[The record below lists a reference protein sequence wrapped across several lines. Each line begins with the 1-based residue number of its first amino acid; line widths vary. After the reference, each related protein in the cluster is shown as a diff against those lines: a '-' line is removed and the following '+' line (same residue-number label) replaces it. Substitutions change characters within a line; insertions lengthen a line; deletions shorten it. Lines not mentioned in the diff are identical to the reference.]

1 MGVSLREYARM
12 RGVSHTAVVKA
23 VSAGRITTEPDGSID
38 PKTADALWDK
48 NTRPRGDSGEPATDA
63 SRATGTGG
71 APDYKVS
78 RAIREAYAARLAKL
92 DFEEKSGKLV
102 SVDEVK
108 IATFTMARQA
118 RDRLLQIPRKL
129 APVIVAEVSTS
140 PEPRVVEEILSEAIR
155 EALEGLPG

>member
-12 RGVSHTAVVKA
+12 RGVSHTAVIKA

-38 PKTADALWDK
+38 PKTADDLWDK

-71 APDYKVS
+71 APDYKIS

-129 APVIVAEVSTS
+129 APAVIAEWTANSD
-140 PEPRVVEEILSEAIR
+140 PRRVEDLIDAAVRDAL
-155 EALEGLPG
+155 EALPG